1 MKEKEAS
8 VLPAFS
14 NFLLLQVFTEYVVSH
29 LRHSVK
35 TCIFFEK

>member
-1 MKEKEAS
+1 MKEKEVSA
-8 VLPAFS
+8 LLEFS

-29 LRHSVK
+29 LGHSVK